1 MRLIDADTLCV
12 HIEEEFD
19 GVCVYDVS
27 GNEAARE
34 FCDMVDIAPTIDAIP
49 VEWLQDMARRTEAQA
64 EPHFAFMYVLHE
76 WQDSKPIEVQQAESE
91 MRDWQKE
98 QEENG
103 E

>member
-1 MRLIDADTLCV
+1 MRLIDADALCV

-49 VEWLQDMARRTEAQA
+49 MWWITEKFLDVLNKDKELSKAVWLVCKA
-64 EPHFAFMYVLHE
+64 
-76 WQDSKPIEVQQAESE
+76 
-91 MRDWQKE
+91 WQKE
-98 QEENG
+98 HEAR
-103 E
+103 